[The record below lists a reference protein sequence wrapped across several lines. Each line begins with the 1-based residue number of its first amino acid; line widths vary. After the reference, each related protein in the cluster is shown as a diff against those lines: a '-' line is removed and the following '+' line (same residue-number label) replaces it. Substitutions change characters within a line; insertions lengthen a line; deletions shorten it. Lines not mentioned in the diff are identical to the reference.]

1 MNNRYFNIRKDFSK
15 LVEFQHEIIPIIDN
29 LNFKS
34 IGEKEL
40 ITNWMSKTFF
50 NQWKIK
56 DNENY
61 NN

>member
-34 IGEKEL
+34 TGEKEL